1 MSVKHRVYRMY
12 PTPQPSFAAMLQQP
26 CICSNVCLESG
37 DACMS
42 ILQVGSQSRSPT
54 TPHVLLESLILP
66 CSGGNTAATSVTP
79 VGSRDE
85 QVACKVA

>member
-1 MSVKHRVYRMY
+1 
-12 PTPQPSFAAMLQQP
+12 
-26 CICSNVCLESG
+26 
-37 DACMS
+37 MS

-85 QVACKVA
+85 QVACTVA